1 MEFEYRNS
9 KVITEQTKIRD
20 YLFNFYACLI
30 ISVYVCAKESA
41 TCNEKSFILIK
52 YW

>member
-30 ISVYVCAKESA
+30 KSVFMYAPKNQLHVTKKVLS
-41 TCNEKSFILIK
+41 
-52 YW
+52 